1 MPDKQKTPPS
11 AELVAAAD
19 DGAKK
24 TADEIDYAHCMAK
37 LRACREWI
45 RLNPDRVADMER
57 YAMNEA
63 AHGRKFAIKTLVE
76 RIRWFDYVNSAG
88 QPVKISND
96 YAPIFARML
105 IDKHPE
111 LAQFI
116 QTRPSMF
123 DRLGVG
129 VSWA

>member
-1 MPDKQKTPPS
+1 MPDKQKTPSP

-19 DGAKK
+19 DGAK

-63 AHGRKFAIKTLVE
+63 AHGRKFAIKTIIE